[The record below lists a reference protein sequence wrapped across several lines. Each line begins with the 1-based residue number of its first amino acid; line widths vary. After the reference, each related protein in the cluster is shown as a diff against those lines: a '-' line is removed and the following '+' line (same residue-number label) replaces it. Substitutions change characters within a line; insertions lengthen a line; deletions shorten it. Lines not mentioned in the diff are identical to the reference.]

1 VLGIVDN
8 SNDHGIGESN
18 LPPAFRAV
26 VEVQQQAEMAFVG
39 AISDLFNCG
48 RPRRPQTREELR
60 DGPNTNSG
68 DDTTRAD
75 PVPDIRIDASHS
87 NNAGKTA
94 AAPSDTIPQLFLGDS
109 FSHIGSLDGRDSI
122 DGRQPTVRPSTDAV
136 RSLEGRASIVRPS
149 TDAVRSIH
157 SLQYVPEEMRARRN
171 ESIDE
176 KSKSGS
182 GWQVEKQFLVTTN
195 TPDSSSAVPKLSL
208 DFAESSIVDLT
219 PAVKRQDGAST
230 PPTDKTTAPVEDLTP
245 TAKVQAVAPTP
256 VAKSEPEVE
265 DVEKHVVD
273 EAAPAPKTD
282 EDHPFL
288 PEPLSPQSHVV
299 PDFETVTT
307 PQPQHL
313 EAVIPGPVSS
323 EEETVQVVAPSAA
336 PAQFLDLPIGMDP
349 PKAQSEHSLIVLR
362 NSQLHLRED
371 GRRRTC
377 KDDST

>member
-8 SNDHGIGESN
+8 SNDHGKGDSN
-18 LPPAFRAV
+18 LPPAFRAA

-48 RPRRPQTREELR
+48 RPRRPQTRDELR
-60 DGPNTNSG
+60 DGANTNSG

-87 NNAGKTA
+87 NNPDKTA
-94 AAPSDTIPQLFLGDS
+94 AAPSDTIPQLFLGNS

-136 RSLEGRASIVRPS
+136 RSLEGRPSIVRPS

-171 ESIDE
+171 ESNDE

-195 TPDSSSAVPKLSL
+195 TPDPSSATPKLSL
-208 DFAESSIVDLT
+208 DIAESSVVDLT

-230 PPTDKTTAPVEDLTP
+230 PPIDKTKAPVEDLTP
-245 TAKVQAVAPTP
+245 TTKVQAVAPTLVEMP
-256 VAKSEPEVE
+256 EPEVE
-265 DVEKHVVD
+265 NVEKPVVD
-273 EAAPAPKTD
+273 EAVTAPKID

-288 PEPLSPQSHVV
+288 PEPLSPQSHN
-299 PDFETVTT
+299 VTDS
-307 PQPQHL
+307 
-313 EAVIPGPVSS
+313 EAVTGPQSQEVPVSETIPMPQSQDSEAATPGPISS
-323 EEETVQVVAPSAA
+323 EEEIAPVVAPSAA
-336 PAQFLDLPIGMDP
+336 PAQFLELPIGMDTP
-349 PKAQSEHSLIVLR
+349 
-362 NSQLHLRED
+362 NSQ
-371 GRRRTC
+371 
-377 KDDST
+377 S